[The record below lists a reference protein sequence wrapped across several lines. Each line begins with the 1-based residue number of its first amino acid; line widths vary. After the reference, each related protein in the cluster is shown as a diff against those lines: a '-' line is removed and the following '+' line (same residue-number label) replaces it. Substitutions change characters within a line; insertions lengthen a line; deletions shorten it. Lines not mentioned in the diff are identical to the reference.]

1 MNQRTRFAANRA
13 KTRFAPNMEGLE
25 TRVVLSTTALLASGA
40 LAPVRP
46 VAAEVDVSIFP
57 LRYRPFTAMF
67 KGHYT
72 AGPARSP
79 GFATQLYMHGGGTS
93 SAFLHG
99 DVQLAYYVPEDP
111 AKPAVGQANM
121 MVKNI
126 GDTGNQFG
134 ANFTAVPGAVDRAG
148 RPNLFTW
155 SQNDLSG
162 GTFNGGQGSGTLK
175 IIYFPTQKVPRGAA
189 AAGRIGVIF
198 RGEIGVTNIDDITR
212 NS

>member
-1 MNQRTRFAANRA
+1 MNPRWRSSSNRTKA
-13 KTRFAPNMEGLE
+13 RFAPALEGLE
-25 TRVVLSTTALLASGA
+25 TRVVLSSSALLISGA
-40 LAPVRP
+40 LAPPRP
-46 VAAEVDVSIFP
+46 LDVDVSAFP
-57 LRYRPFTAMF
+57 LRFRPFTAMF
-67 KGHYT
+67 RGHFT
-72 AGPARSP
+72 EGPARSP
-79 GFATQLYMHGGGTS
+79 GFAMQLYMYGGGTS

-111 AKPAVGQANM
+111 AMPAVGQANL

-126 GDTGNQFG
+126 GDTGDQLG
-134 ANFTAVPGAVDRAG
+134 ANFQAVPGAVDKAG

-155 SQNDLSG
+155 TQNDNGG
-162 GTFNGGQGSGTLK
+162 GTFNGGEGSGTLK
-175 IIYFPTQKVPRGAA
+175 IIYFPTRKLPKGAT